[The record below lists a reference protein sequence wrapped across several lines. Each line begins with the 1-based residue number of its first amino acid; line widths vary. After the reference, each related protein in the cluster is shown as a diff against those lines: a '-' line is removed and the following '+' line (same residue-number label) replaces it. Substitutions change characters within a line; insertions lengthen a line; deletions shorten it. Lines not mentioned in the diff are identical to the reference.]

1 MVYRTIS
8 RDMKERALELLRDG
22 WDLDDVV
29 EALGVH
35 PRSIGRW
42 LDNHEQYGSV
52 IPTKY
57 PQGRPRRLSTLIS
70 QELSLLIQQ
79 SPSLFLDEIVE
90 WLALMHDQP
99 MPLST
104 LCDTLEDLGLQRKVL
119 RRIAL
124 QRDEGLR
131 TAWMDRILRTFT
143 ALQMVFIDESS
154 KDGRTIARRYGRAP
168 SGMTPEEQINHD
180 RGERYS
186 ILPALTLEGYIALRV
201 VPGSVDGDE
210 LYDFVLYDL
219 VLSHSISAPA
229 SYTHRH
235 DDLVAKD
242 ECVPSATECSD
253 PGQLQY
259 S

>member
-1 MVYRTIS
+1 MVYRSIS
-8 RDMKERALELLRDG
+8 RDIKERALVLLRDG
-22 WDLDDVV
+22 WELDDVV

-35 PRSIGRW
+35 SRSIERW
-42 LDNHEQYGSV
+42 LDNYEQYGSV
-52 IPTKY
+52 IPTRY

-70 QELSLLIQQ
+70 QELSLLIQE

-104 LCDTLEDLGLQRKVL
+104 LCDNLEDLGLRRKVL

-131 TAWMDRILRTFT
+131 TAWMDRILRIFT
-143 ALQMVFIDESS
+143 AEQMVFIDES
-154 KDGRTIARRYGRAP
+154 
-168 SGMTPEEQINHD
+168 
-180 RGERYS
+180 
-186 ILPALTLEGYIALRV
+186 ILPALTLDGYIALRV

-219 VLSHSISAPA
+219 LPRMNAFPAPCSVLILDNCN
-229 SYTHRH
+229 TH
-235 DDLVAKD
+235 K
-242 ECVPSATECSD
+242 SD
-253 PGQLQY
+253 ALREAVE
-259 S
+259 